1 MKQVYDVIQIQAP
14 SLKNNRLGDS
24 IVRDVLV
31 LLPESYCH
39 NRDKD
44 YPVVYLLHGFGESA
58 ERWFSDALPDPT
70 LHLTSRLLTA
80 QEKIGEMIYVLPEN
94 GCRFTCAGYNNND
107 IQGNWLDYI
116 CIDLIHEIESRY
128 RCLNGPE
135 NRALIGHSSGGDAVL
150 RLALKKPGYFS
161 TYFAMSCAQLY
172 AGNNDWLVELYT
184 SHFEQLIRVQ
194 QGKLPVDSLDIY
206 AHLLVNLA
214 QQALPDKASPPL
226 FIQLPINEED
236 WHKFTPLYGLNLFE
250 HYGQNLNEVNLA
262 MDAGFNDLY
271 FSKIKSFAQLLKD
284 KGVDIDW
291 FEFDGG
297 HVDHMGENLNYVLP
311 WVWRCLLQD
320 KQ

>member
-1 MKQVYDVIQIQAP
+1 MKPVYDVIQIQAP

-31 LLPESYCH
+31 LLPDSYAH
-39 NRDKD
+39 NRDKY
-44 YPVVYLLHGFGESA
+44 YPVIYLLHGFGESA
-58 ERWFSDALPDPT
+58 ERWFSDTLPDPT
-70 LHLTSRLLTA
+70 LHLTSRQLNI
-80 QEKIGEMIYVLPEN
+80 QGEIGEMIYVLPDN

-116 CIDLIHEIESRY
+116 CFDLTREIESRF
-128 RCLNGPE
+128 RCLKGAE

-161 TYFAMSCAQLY
+161 TFFAMSCSQLY

-194 QGKLPVDSLDIY
+194 QGKQSVESLDIY

-214 QQALPDKASPPL
+214 QQALPDAASPPL
-226 FIQLPINEED
+226 YIQLPINEED

-250 HYGQNLNEVNLA
+250 QYSQNLSGINLA
-262 MDAGFNDLY
+262 MDAGFHDLC
-271 FSKIKSFAQLLKD
+271 FNKTKSFAQLLKD
-284 KGVDIDW
+284 KHINIDW

-311 WVWRCLLQD
+311 WVWRSLNQN
-320 KQ
+320 KS